1 MPRTRSP
8 RARPGTSRSQ
18 RIASSASCSSPT
30 ARTRRCASYCA
41 RRWRRSRTSVMADAN
56 PASSTACTASPPIPR
71 VTSTRPRPT
80 KASACRSSSTRD
92 SAASGQA
99 SRACSGRGNEFL
111 MRRAWG
117 ALTGLALLVSSSGT
131 LAQGFPSKPVRIVV
145 PFPPGGGADTLTRIM
160 EPKLAAIWAQPVIV
174 ENKPGA
180 SGHIGADLVAKSAPD
195 GHTLLMSSTAS
206 LTEKNVDQFAPV
218 SLVSASAYIV
228 TANPGVAAAN
238 IRELIALAKAN
249 PGKLTF
255 GSSGTG
261 AASHL
266 SAELFKAMAGVDLLH
281 VPYKGTGQALTD
293 LLAGHVNLMFAPSQT
308 VMPYVRAGKLKA
320 LAVTGA
326 RRSET
331 LPDLPTVAE
340 SGLQGY
346 EAVGWFGLLAPAA
359 TPKAS
364 VARASADVNRVLAMS
379 DVREKMLGLGADPA
393 GNTPEEFARFIRED
407 QAKWSKLMKEAGIK
421 AE

>member
-1 MPRTRSP
+1 MRH
-8 RARPGTSRSQ
+8 ARNTL
-18 RIASSASCSSPT
+18 AS
-30 ARTRRCASYCA
+30 
-41 RRWRRSRTSVMADAN
+41 VLMLL
-56 PASSTACTASPPIPR
+56 
-71 VTSTRPRPT
+71 
-80 KASACRSSSTRD
+80 
-92 SAASGQA
+92 SAATA
-99 SRACSGRGNEFL
+99 
-111 MRRAWG
+111 
-117 ALTGLALLVSSSGT
+117 
-131 LAQGFPSKPVRIVV
+131 LAQNFPSRPVRIVV
-145 PFPPGGGADTLTRIM
+145 PFPPGGGADTLARIM
-160 EPKLAAIWAQPVIV
+160 EPKLAGIWAQPIVV
-174 ENKPGA
+174 ENRPGA
-180 SGHIGADLVAKSAPD
+180 SGHIGAEFVAKSAPD
-195 GHTLLMSSTAS
+195 GSTLLMSSTAS

-266 SAELFKAMAGVDLLH
+266 SAELFKSMAGVDLLH
-281 VPYKGTGQALTD
+281 VSYKGTGQALTD

-308 VMPYVRAGKLKA
+308 VMPYVHAGKLKA

-340 SGLQGY
+340 SGLPGY

-359 TPKAS
+359 TPKAT

>member
-1 MPRTRSP
+1 MLL
-8 RARPGTSRSQ
+8 
-18 RIASSASCSSPT
+18 
-30 ARTRRCASYCA
+30 
-41 RRWRRSRTSVMADAN
+41 
-56 PASSTACTASPPIPR
+56 
-71 VTSTRPRPT
+71 
-80 KASACRSSSTRD
+80 
-92 SAASGQA
+92 SAATA
-99 SRACSGRGNEFL
+99 
-111 MRRAWG
+111 
-117 ALTGLALLVSSSGT
+117 
-131 LAQGFPSKPVRIVV
+131 LAQNFPSRPVRIVV
-145 PFPPGGGADTLTRIM
+145 PFPPGGGADTLARIM
-160 EPKLAAIWAQPVIV
+160 EPKLAGIWAQPIVV
-174 ENKPGA
+174 ENRPGA
-180 SGHIGADLVAKSAPD
+180 SGHIGAEFVAKSAAD
-195 GHTLLMSSTAS
+195 GSTLLMSSTAS

-308 VMPYVRAGKLKA
+308 VMPYVHAGKLKA

-340 SGLQGY
+340 SGLPGY

-359 TPKAS
+359 TPKAT